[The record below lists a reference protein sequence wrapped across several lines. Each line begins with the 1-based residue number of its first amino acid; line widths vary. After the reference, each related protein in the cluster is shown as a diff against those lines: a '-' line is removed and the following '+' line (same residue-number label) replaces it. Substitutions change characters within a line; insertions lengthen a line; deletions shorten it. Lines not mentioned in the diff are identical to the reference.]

1 MTAQDSHSGTQAD
14 PSSDEEGGEPATEAG
29 RRQPRDRLIGGTL
42 DARYR
47 VERRIGSGGM
57 SIVYLAFDETLER
70 PVAIKVLDSDI
81 SRDPNALERFRREAR
96 TVAQISHPH
105 VVMVID
111 AGEDQGHPYIVFEHV
126 RGETLKDRIRRE
138 GPLPVSEAVAYAIE
152 IGRALEAAHERQ
164 LVHRDVKPQNVLI
177 DEEGRAKVTD
187 FGIARSLE
195 LGAHQLTA
203 AGRVVGTTDY
213 VSPEQALGNEVT
225 GSSDVYSLGIVLY
238 EMLTG
243 EVPFKGENNVSVAMK
258 HVREALPDVQTGRPE
273 ISAALAAVVER
284 ATAKDA
290 AARYG
295 SAKEMVRDLE
305 QVLTFEAARA
315 GGPEGE
321 ATAVLNQLQP
331 ERARRGRRAWR
342 VPLYVLLALLLAA
355 GTAIAVRSLD
365 NGGEKTP
372 AAQDLS
378 VIQLGERDAFDYDPT
393 PGDRQENPEM
403 LAALLDGQ
411 RGTVWETERYS
422 TPELGN
428 IKDGVGVYLDAGSQ
442 VVARALRVTTPRPGW
457 SAELYVA
464 NNVPE
469 SVSGWT
475 KVGFGTVK
483 DSSRDAQPRHGR
495 KALPL
500 LPALDNPPGSGP
512 RRAVQRRRLGS
523 APAGIATSGVAS
535 GPFQNVSPETAA
547 SGRATS
553 RRTDARARGARA
565 RSRAAGRAAAS
576 TVGRTRRRGAGTR
589 SSA

>member
-1 MTAQDSHSGTQAD
+1 MTAQDSHSGTQAG
-14 PSSDEEGGEPATEAG
+14 PSSDAHDGVPATEAG
-29 RRQPRDRLIGGTL
+29 GRQPRDRLIGGTL

-138 GPLPVSEAVAYAIE
+138 GPLPVSESVAYAIE
-152 IGRALEAAHERQ
+152 IGRALEAAHDRQ

-238 EMLTG
+238 EMVTG
-243 EVPFKGENNVSVAMK
+243 DVPFKGENNVSVAMK
-258 HVREALPDVQTGRPE
+258 HVREGLPNVQRSRPE

-290 AARYG
+290 AARYA
-295 SAKEMVRDLE
+295 SAKEMVRELE

-331 ERARRGRRAWR
+331 ERAGRAPGGRQAWR
-342 VPLYVLLALLLAA
+342 IPLYVLLALLLAA
-355 GTAIAVRSLD
+355 GATIAVRSL
-365 NGGEKTP
+365 GGGGGKAP
-372 AAQDLS
+372 VAQNLS
-378 VIQLGERDAFDYDPT
+378 PIQLGGRNAFDYDPA
-393 PGDRQENPEM
+393 PGDGQENSEQ
-403 LAALLDGQ
+403 LEALLDGQ
-411 RGTVWETERYS
+411 RGTVWQTENYS

-442 VVARALRVTTPRPGW
+442 VVARALRATTPRPGW

-464 NNVPE
+464 NSVPD

-483 DSSRDAQPRHGR
+483 GTTATLNLDTGGR
-495 KALPL
+495 RFRYYLVWIMRLVKDPGGQYGASISELRL
-500 LPALDNPPGSGP
+500 LG
-512 RRAVQRRRLGS
+512 
-523 APAGIATSGVAS
+523 
-535 GPFQNVSPETAA
+535 
-547 SGRATS
+547 
-553 RRTDARARGARA
+553 
-565 RSRAAGRAAAS
+565 
-576 TVGRTRRRGAGTR
+576 
-589 SSA
+589 

>member
-1 MTAQDSHSGTQAD
+1 MKAQDSHRSTRAGS
-14 PSSDEEGGEPATEAG
+14 PGDEEGGGPATEAG

-42 DARYR
+42 DGRYR

-152 IGRALEAAHERQ
+152 IGRALEAAHDRQ

-258 HVREALPDVQTGRPE
+258 HVRESLPDVQQGRPE

-290 AARYG
+290 AARYT
-295 SAKEMVRDLE
+295 SAKEMVHDLE
-305 QVLTFEAARA
+305 EVLAFEAARA

-331 ERARRGRRAWR
+331 ELAGRGRRRRAWR
-342 VPLYVLLALLLAA
+342 MPLYVLLALLLAA
-355 GTAIAVRSLD
+355 GAALAVRSFD
-365 NGGEKTP
+365 SGGGKAP
-372 AAQDLS
+372 VAQNLS
-378 VIQLGERDAFDYDPT
+378 AIQLGDRNAFDYDPA
-393 PGDRQENPEM
+393 PGDGQENPEM
-403 LAALLDGQ
+403 LGALLDGE
-411 RGTVWETERYS
+411 RGTVWETENYS

-442 VVARALRVTTPRPGW
+442 VVARALRATTPRPGW

-464 NNVPE
+464 NSVPD

-475 KVGFGTVK
+475 KVGLSTVK
-483 DSSRDAQPRHGR
+483 GSTGTLNLDTGGRRFRYYLVWITRLAQDPGGQYSAAISELR
-495 KALPL
+495 L
-500 LPALDNPPGSGP
+500 LG
-512 RRAVQRRRLGS
+512 
-523 APAGIATSGVAS
+523 
-535 GPFQNVSPETAA
+535 
-547 SGRATS
+547 
-553 RRTDARARGARA
+553 
-565 RSRAAGRAAAS
+565 
-576 TVGRTRRRGAGTR
+576 
-589 SSA
+589 